1 MSDQPPSSPSAGS
14 PVASASSGAAVAS
27 DSALARLVNR
37 EEVLQICYWYRGEG
51 FGDHYRPAQ
60 LRPFLQCD
68 EAAIELAL
76 QDLAAQGHLAFEAAG
91 YRFTE
96 SGQREAGRLFADGF
110 ADFQKQGHGECA
122 AGCCEEDDH
131 SKCGDEC
138 PLH

>member
-1 MSDQPPSSPSAGS
+1 MNDPP
-14 PVASASSGAAVAS
+14 ASSAAAGAPAANANTTSSGSS
-27 DSALARLVNR
+27 DSALSRLVNR

-60 LRPFLQCD
+60 LRPFLQCA
-68 EAAIELAL
+68 EPAIELAL
-76 QDLAAQGHLAFEAAG
+76 KDLAAQGHLALDAAG
-91 YRFTE
+91 YRLTE
-96 SGQREAGRLFADGF
+96 TGQREAGRLFADSF